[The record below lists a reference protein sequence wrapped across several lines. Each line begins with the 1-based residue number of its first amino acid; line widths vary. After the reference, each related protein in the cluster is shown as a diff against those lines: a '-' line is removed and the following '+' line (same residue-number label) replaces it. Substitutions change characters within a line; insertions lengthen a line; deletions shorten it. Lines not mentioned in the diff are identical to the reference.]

1 MSKRREELRKK
12 VARGQARA
20 RGEPVTGLSPDPT
33 TNLIMA
39 NAIVRTGSILLR
51 KAVDKRML
59 RGRYGD
65 DTAEAAADNR
75 GLGSTLTALAL
86 SKMASRSST
95 GAIVV
100 GTGMLAKTLYD
111 RRQAKKARARAMRR
125 SSKTRLTPSPA
136 HARLRLSSTRRVDLP
151 RP

>member
-1 MSKRREELRKK
+1 MSRRREELRKK

-20 RGEPVTGLSPDPT
+20 RGEAVTGLSPNPA

-59 RGRYGD
+59 RNRYGKE
-65 DTAEAAADNR
+65 TADAAAENQ

-86 SKMASRSST
+86 SKMASRSTS
-95 GAIVV
+95 GAIMV
-100 GTGMLAKTLYD
+100 GSGMLAKTLYD
-111 RRQAKKARARAMRR
+111 RRQAKKARAKGDAEILERA
-125 SSKTRLTPSPA
+125 TE
-136 HARLRLSSTRRVDLP
+136 D
-151 RP
+151 